1 MTLEEFF
8 TEHKKVALAF
18 SGGVDSAY
26 LLYKA
31 KACGADVK
39 PYFVKS
45 QFQPDFEE
53 EDARR
58 LVSQLGMSFTK
69 IDLDV
74 LKEAA
79 VRENPADRCYYCKQ
93 CIFDALIAAA
103 EQDGYPMVMDGTNAS
118 DQEEDR
124 PGMRALRERKVVS
137 PLKEAG
143 LTKEQIRDLSKEAG
157 LFTWDKPS
165 YACLATRIPTGTSI
179 TEASLKKI
187 EVGETWLWKLGFR
200 DFRLRLFHEGARL
213 EFQPEQMEMA
223 IAKRKE
229 IIEGLKP
236 YFDKVLLDMEGR

>member
-58 LVSQLGMSFTK
+58 LVRQLGMSFTK

-79 VRENPADRCYYCKQ
+79 VRENPADR
-93 CIFDALIAAA
+93 
-103 EQDGYPMVMDGTNAS
+103 
-118 DQEEDR
+118 
-124 PGMRALRERKVVS
+124 
-137 PLKEAG
+137 
-143 LTKEQIRDLSKEAG
+143 
-157 LFTWDKPS
+157 
-165 YACLATRIPTGTSI
+165 
-179 TEASLKKI
+179 
-187 EVGETWLWKLGFR
+187 
-200 DFRLRLFHEGARL
+200 
-213 EFQPEQMEMA
+213 
-223 IAKRKE
+223 
-229 IIEGLKP
+229 
-236 YFDKVLLDMEGR
+236 